1 MRAIILS
8 HLYLDPD
15 RRGKL
20 RALAGQGAMLVAAIP
35 GGVTGEDGGVRLA
48 PIPAAGDPERPES
61 LRWSKSALRRLFA
74 DVRPD
79 VVQIEE
85 EPDTQAAAAAAAE
98 AMRLDVPVV
107 LFSWDGGMKRRGFR
121 QRRRET
127 VSFRA
132 ARAGIGGNAVAA
144 ERLRTE
150 LARVPIAS
158 MPQLGVAP
166 PAPIER
172 VRSESLAVGY
182 VGRLLPER
190 AVDMLLRAC
199 SLLMGTWTLTIAGTG
214 PEQEELELLAQRLGL
229 ASRIRWLGGIG
240 RAEIDALWP
249 GLDCLV
255 LPARR
260 SGEWVERWSTVL
272 VDAMACGVVPV
283 VMEGGILHAVVGD
296 AGKTVQDEESLAE
309 VLQGLK
315 AFPEERERLGAAAR
329 QRVLEH
335 YVDAALAEQT
345 LALWRQVVASRPP
358 AGV

>member
-8 HLYLDPD
+8 HLYLDPKH
-15 RRGKL
+15 RGKL
-20 RALAGQGAMLVAAIP
+20 RALAGQGATLVAALP
-35 GGVTGEDGGVRLA
+35 GGVTGEDGGVRLV
-48 PIPAAGDPERPES
+48 PIPAQGDPERPER
-61 LRWSKSALRRLFA
+61 LRWSRRALRRLLA

-79 VVQIEE
+79 VLQIEE

-98 AMRLDVPVV
+98 AVRLNVPVV
-107 LFSWDGGMKRRGFR
+107 LFSWNGGMTRRGFWE
-121 QRRRET
+121 RRHAAT
-127 VSFRA
+127 SFRA

-144 ERLRTE
+144 DLLRRE
-150 LARVPIAS
+150 LVRVPIAS

-166 PAPIER
+166 PAPVER
-172 VRSESLAVGY
+172 ERTERLSIGY

-199 SLLMGTWTLTIAGTG
+199 SLLMGSWSLTIAGTG
-214 PEQEELELLAQRLGL
+214 PEQEALELLAQRLGL

-249 GLDCLV
+249 EFDCLV

-260 SGEWVERWSTVL
+260 STEWVERWSTVL
-272 VDAMACGVVPV
+272 VDAMARGVVPV

-296 AGKTVQDEESLAE
+296 GGLAVRDEDSLAE
-309 VLQGLK
+309 ALQTLK
-315 AFPEERERLGAAAR
+315 AYPAERERLGALAR

-335 YVDAALAEQT
+335 FVDAALAEQT
-345 LALWRQVVASRPP
+345 MALWRQVIAARPA
-358 AGV
+358 AGS